1 MGCRKCLK
9 PINDHLSLILGFSSA
24 GFLLEKCYVQI
35 CGMVKI
41 VANRKEMN
49 KIKARSD
56 FGFFGSKLYLIL
68 ACVAGIPIYI
78 AVKGYVESIQVY
90 ADDSVTFAATV
101 FFILGVFTGRYI
113 SQVWASGL
121 KTFPKNILSGLALLI
136 IASVAWLFFHA
147 DFPLAGRTAINLLLF
162 WLPFLLISIASGV
175 MIKVM
180 HAVTQNQLTEA
191 KSQAAH
197 SQSELNLLQ
206 SQLSP
211 HFLFNTLNNLY
222 GLSITDH
229 QKIPPLLLKLS
240 ELLRYSVYDASEIYV
255 PLRNEMAYIKN
266 YIEFEKIRIGDRLV
280 LSTDLE
286 EMIDPEVK
294 IAPMLLIVFI
304 ENAFKHSKNTASPEI
319 FVDIS
324 LRTWGNS
331 ILFSVRNSFGR
342 EDEENNMLNRSG
354 GVGLPNVNKRL
365 ELLYP
370 DTHELNIRN
379 DELFYTVELQLKM
392 K

>member
-1 MGCRKCLK
+1 
-9 PINDHLSLILGFSSA
+9 
-24 GFLLEKCYVQI
+24 
-35 CGMVKI
+35 
-41 VANRKEMN
+41 MN
-49 KIKARSD
+49 KVRDNSNA
-56 FGFFGSKLYLIL
+56 GFFGRKLYLII
-68 ACVAGIPIYI
+68 ACFAGIPIFI
-78 AVKGYVESIQVY
+78 AVQSYVKSIHVSEDE
-90 ADDSVTFAATV
+90 AVSFAATF
-101 FFILGVFTGRYI
+101 FFIIGVFTGRYI
-113 SQVWASGL
+113 SQVWASTL
-121 KTFPKNILSGLALLI
+121 KAFPRQLLGGLALLI
-136 IASVAWLFFHA
+136 TACIGWLFFHA
-147 DFPLAGRTAINLLLF
+147 DFPLNGRTAINLLLF
-162 WLPFLLISIASGV
+162 WLPFLLISIALGV

-180 HAVTQNQLTEA
+180 HTVTQNQLTEA
-191 KSQAAH
+191 RSQAAH

-240 ELLRYSVYDASEIYV
+240 ELLRYSVYDAGEVYV
-255 PLRNEMAYIKN
+255 PLKNEMAYIKN
-266 YIEFEKIRIGDRLV
+266 YIEFEQIRIGKRLV
-280 LSTDLE
+280 LSTDVE
-286 EMIDPEVK
+286 EMIAPEIK

-324 LRTWGNS
+324 LRTWGSS
-331 ILFSVRNSFGR
+331 ILFSVRNSYGR
-342 EDEENNMLNRSG
+342 DEEEENILNRSG

-365 ELLYP
+365 QLLYP
-370 DTHELNIRN
+370 NAHELNVRS